1 MWANWLL
8 RLVFALEGAAPV
20 SHPDAILL
28 EDGSPLL
35 LEDGEPI
42 LLEPA

>member
-1 MWANWLL
+1 MWSNWLL
-8 RLVFALEGAAPV
+8 RLIFASQGTPSV
-20 SHPDAILL
+20 PHPDAILL

-35 LEDGEPI
+35 LEGGEPI